1 MDRDQIDTK
10 LRQIFSDL
18 VDEPCEAFSYETT
31 PDNLEKWDSLV
42 QINLIASVEEEFS
55 LVIPPEQQLD
65 MLTFELV
72 GDVLE
77 DMLQST
83 WT

>member
-1 MDRDQIDTK
+1 MDRDQIDAR

-18 VDEPCEAFSYETT
+18 VDEPCEAISYETS

-42 QINLIASVEEEFS
+42 QINLIASVEEEFGI
-55 LVIPPEQQLD
+55 VIPPEQQLD

-72 GDVLE
+72 GDVLG
-77 DMLQST
+77 DLLQST
-83 WT
+83 GI